1 MSDLSDL
8 AKRLGAVPTAAIS
21 GQLYK
26 KYGMRSRAIMDVA
39 PLNPANCRFCG
50 PAYTL
55 RYVPQREDMN
65 VATDLGNPNSI
76 VLKAIEEIA
85 PGSVLVM
92 DMQANRYVGGLGDVL
107 VSGLIARGVAGI
119 VSDGGMRD
127 VREIRDM
134 SLPIFCAGAAAP
146 PSPVSLMPAGVQEM
160 IGCGGVVVIPG
171 DFVVGDED
179 GVMVVPAHLA
189 DDVATQG
196 IEKERLDAWVRS
208 KVEKDGGVRGRYPP
222 DAAHMEMYQAWKA
235 KQPK

>member
-1 MSDLSDL
+1 MTDSSDL
-8 AKRLGAVPTAAIS
+8 AKRLGAVSTAAIS

-26 KYGMRSRAIMDVA
+26 KYGMRSRAIMDVH
-39 PLNPANCRFCG
+39 PIRPDNCRFAG
-50 PAYTL
+50 PAVTI
-55 RYVPQREDMN
+55 RYVPQREDLN

-76 VLKAIEEIA
+76 VLKAIETVT

-92 DMQANRYVGGLGDVL
+92 DMQQNRYVGGLGDVL

-134 SLPIFCAGAAAP
+134 GLPIFCAGAAAP
-146 PSPVSLMPAGVQEM
+146 PSPVGLMPVGVQET
-160 IGCGGVVVIPG
+160 IGCGGVVVFPG

-189 DDVATQG
+189 ADVAREG
-196 IEKERLDAWVRS
+196 VEKERLDAWVRD
-208 KVEKDGGVRGRYPP
+208 KVSKDGGVRGRYPP
-222 DAAHMEMYQAWKA
+222 DAAHMEMYNAWKA
-235 KQPK
+235 AQAK

>member
-1 MSDLSDL
+1 MANDL
-8 AKRLGAVPTAAIS
+8 AQRLGAVSTAAIS

-26 KYGMRSRAIMDVA
+26 KYGMRTRAVMDVH
-39 PLNPANCRFCG
+39 PLNPQNCRFAG
-50 PAYTL
+50 RAYTI
-55 RYVPQREDMN
+55 RYVPQREDLN

-76 VLKAIEEIA
+76 VLRAIEQITA
-85 PGSVLVM
+85 GSVLVM

-107 VSGLIARGVAGI
+107 VSGLIARGVAAI

-134 SLPIFCAGAAAP
+134 GLPIFCAAAAAP
-146 PSPVSLMPAGVQEM
+146 PSPVGLMPVGVQET
-160 IGCGGVVVIPG
+160 IACGGVVVFPG

-189 DDVATQG
+189 DDVAGQG

-222 DAAHMEMYQAWKA
+222 DAAHMDMYNAWKA
-235 KQPK
+235 AQQK